1 MNHGGGRRPDR
12 VAELMQRKLAH
23 LIQHDVDDPRLPKW
37 MTILSVDISKDL
49 GHARVYFTAIAD
61 EPEEVEEVLN
71 QSAPFLRTALAK
83 TMRARRVPKL
93 SFVYDA
99 SVEYGKNLSRLID
112 EANDT
117 DIDADTDANADT
129 D

>member
-12 VAELMQRKLAH
+12 VAELMQRKLAQ

-49 GHARVYFTAIAD
+49 AHARVYFTAIAD
-61 EPEEVEEVLN
+61 KPEEVEEVLN
-71 QSAPFLRTALAK
+71 QSATFLRTSLAK
-83 TMRARRVPKL
+83 TMRTRRIPKL

-112 EANDT
+112 EAND
-117 DIDADTDANADT
+117 ADTEKNADN